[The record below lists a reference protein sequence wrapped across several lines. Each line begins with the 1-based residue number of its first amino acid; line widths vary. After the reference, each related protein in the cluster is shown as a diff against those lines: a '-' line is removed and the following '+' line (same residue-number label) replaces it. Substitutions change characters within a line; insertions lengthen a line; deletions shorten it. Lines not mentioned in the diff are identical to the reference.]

1 MIFETADILISAH
14 SHVHD
19 IEGESV
25 WQQAFELI
33 TEPAH
38 AITEVFYSLLF
49 DALLIPIT
57 ILIYKKIREPKLR
70 QEIHNEIDKEHG
82 IDHLECTDKDVAE
95 PFLSNDSE
103 TLANDVSEIFPSL
116 DGSSPKRWKF

>member
-1 MIFETADILISAH
+1 MIENINEIVLAAH
-14 SHVHD
+14 THVHGA
-19 IEGESV
+19 EGESI

-49 DALLIPIT
+49 DALLIPVT

-70 QEIHNEIDKEHG
+70 QEIHAEIDNEHG
-82 IDHLECTDKDVAE
+82 IDHLECNDKEE
-95 PFLSNDSE
+95 PMKTKESNNQTE
-103 TLANDVSEIFPSL
+103 
-116 DGSSPKRWKF
+116 